1 MMSWI
6 DEFKIA
12 LVNEDLDKID
22 YLTNNYPNEMSLDE
36 MRSTLALINEAAK
49 MFKEKQKKLD
59 IEFQKIKKARQ
70 YNI

>member
-1 MMSWI
+1 MMNWI

-36 MRSTLALINEAAK
+36 MRSTLALVNEAVK

-59 IEFQKIKKARQ
+59 IEFQKIKKVRQ
-70 YNI
+70 YSI

>member
-1 MMSWI
+1 MSWI

-36 MRSTLALINEAAK
+36 MRSTLALINEATK